1 MSEKILVPVLGES
14 ITEATV
20 SKWLKNEGDKVE
32 ADEPIVE
39 LETEDSAEDKEADA
53 AVENVSEE
61 EEKKAKKEDEL
72 EDYSKGVQK
81 RIATLTK
88 KMREQERAANSAYE
102 YAQSLQAENQKLK
115 QSSTQLNKNYL
126 TEAQNRLN
134 SQRAQAN
141 AVLKNAYQEQ
151 DWDKVT
157 KAQSILDKITVEE
170 SRLANT
176 TPVKVEQPTIYQNY
190 QAPSQMQASVQQPAQ
205 PDPAAEDWASKNEW
219 FGEDETMNLAAFN
232 IHRKLVEEEGFDTSD
247 ATYYDEIDKRI
258 RTEFP
263 HKFSTGDEVKSNGK
277 MQQNVAP
284 AGRSDSSGRKR
295 QVKLSAS
302 EVQMAKRLNV
312 PLSEYAKYIKR

>member
-1 MSEKILVPVLGES
+1 MLESEVNEEIQQEVIEDGE
-14 ITEATV
+14 
-20 SKWLKNEGDKVE
+20 
-32 ADEPIVE
+32 IVE
-39 LETEDSAEDKEADA
+39 VETEELSDDA
-53 AVENVSEE
+53 KAAIDDISVEE
-61 EEKKAKKEDEL
+61 EQQVKKEDEL
-72 EDYSKGVQK
+72 EDYSKGVKK

-102 YAQSLQAENQKLK
+102 YAQALQAENQNLK

-126 TEAQNRLN
+126 SEAQNRLN

-141 AVLKNAYQEQ
+141 AVLKNAYQDQ

-157 KAQSILDKITVEE
+157 KAQGILDKITVEE
-170 SRLANT
+170 SKLANSK
-176 TPVKVEQPTIYQNY
+176 PVVEQPTNY
-190 QAPSQMQASVQQPAQ
+190 QTYQQPMRQQQQQMVQQQAE
-205 PDPAAEDWASKNEW
+205 PDPDAEQWADKNEW
-219 FGEDETMNLAAFN
+219 FGQDETMTLTAFN
-232 IHRKLVEEEGFDTSD
+232 IHRKLIEEEGFDTSD
-247 ATYYDEIDKRI
+247 PAYYDEIDKRI

-263 HKFSTGDEVKSNGK
+263 HKFSTGDEVKSNSK

>member
-1 MSEKILVPVLGES
+1 MQEPQMNEEVQQDPIEDGE
-14 ITEATV
+14 
-20 SKWLKNEGDKVE
+20 
-32 ADEPIVE
+32 IVE
-39 LETEDSAEDKEADA
+39 LETEESAEDKEADA
-53 AVENVSEE
+53 VVENVSEE
-61 EEKKAKKEDEL
+61 EEKKVKKEDEL

-102 YAQSLQAENQKLK
+102 YAQSLQAENQQLK
-115 QSSTQLNKNYL
+115 QSSTELNKNYL
-126 TEAQNRLN
+126 SEAQNRLN

-157 KAQSILDKITVEE
+157 KAQGILDKITVEE
-170 SRLANT
+170 SKLANT
-176 TPVKVEQPTIYQNY
+176 TPVQVEQPTSYQNY
-190 QAPSQMQASVQQPAQ
+190 QAPMQQQAPVQQQAQ
-205 PDPAAEDWASKNEW
+205 PDPAAENWASKNEW
-219 FGEDETMNLAAFN
+219 FGEDETMTLAAFN

-247 ATYYDEIDKRI
+247 TTYYDEIDKRI

-263 HKFSTGDEVKSNGK
+263 HKFSTGDEVKSNSK

-312 PLSEYAKYIKR
+312 PLGEYAKYIKR

>member
-1 MSEKILVPVLGES
+1 MQEPEMNEELQQDSIEDGE
-14 ITEATV
+14 
-20 SKWLKNEGDKVE
+20 
-32 ADEPIVE
+32 IVE
-39 LETEDSAEDKEADA
+39 LETEESAEDKEADA
-53 AVENVSEE
+53 VVENVSEE
-61 EEKKAKKEDEL
+61 EDKKVKKEDEL

-102 YAQSLQAENQKLK
+102 YAQSLQAENQQLK

-126 TEAQNRLN
+126 SEAQNRLN

-157 KAQSILDKITVEE
+157 KAQGILDKITVEE
-170 SRLANT
+170 SKLANT
-176 TPVKVEQPTIYQNY
+176 KPVQVEQPTNYQNY
-190 QAPSQMQASVQQPAQ
+190 QAPSQAQAPVQQPAK

-219 FGEDETMNLAAFN
+219 FGEDETMTLAAFN
-232 IHRKLVEEEGFDTSD
+232 IHRKLIEEEGFDTSD
-247 ATYYDEIDKRI
+247 TTYYDEIDKRI

-263 HKFSTGDEVKSNGK
+263 HKFSTGDEVKSNNK
-277 MQQNVAP
+277 MQQNVASV
-284 AGRSDSSGRKR
+284 GRSDSSGRKR

-312 PLSEYAKYIKR
+312 PLGEYAKYIKR

>member
-1 MSEKILVPVLGES
+1 MQEPQMNEEVQQDPIEDGE
-14 ITEATV
+14 
-20 SKWLKNEGDKVE
+20 
-32 ADEPIVE
+32 IVE
-39 LETEDSAEDKEADA
+39 LEAEESSEDKEAEA

-61 EEKKAKKEDEL
+61 EEKKVKKEDEL

-115 QSSTQLNKNYL
+115 QSSTELNKNYL
-126 TEAQNRLN
+126 SEAQNRLN

-157 KAQSILDKITVEE
+157 KAQGILDKITVEE
-170 SRLANT
+170 SKLANT
-176 TPVKVEQPTIYQNY
+176 TPVQVEQPTSYQNY
-190 QAPSQMQASVQQPAQ
+190 QAPIQQQAPVQQ

-219 FGEDETMNLAAFN
+219 FGEDETMTLAAFN
-232 IHRKLVEEEGFDTSD
+232 IHRKLIEEEGFDTSD
-247 ATYYDEIDKRI
+247 TTYYDEIDKRI

-263 HKFSTGDEVKSNGK
+263 HKFSTGDEVKSNSK

-312 PLSEYAKYIKR
+312 PLGEYAKYIKR

>member
-1 MSEKILVPVLGES
+1 MQEPEINEEIQQEPVEDGE
-14 ITEATV
+14 
-20 SKWLKNEGDKVE
+20 
-32 ADEPIVE
+32 IVE
-39 LETEDSAEDKEADA
+39 LETEDKEADA

-157 KAQSILDKITVEE
+157 KAQGILDKITVEE

-176 TPVKVEQPTIYQNY
+176 TPVQVEQPTNYQNY
-190 QAPSQMQASVQQPAQ
+190 QAPSQVQAPVQQPAQ

-219 FGEDETMNLAAFN
+219 FGEDETMTLAAFN

-247 ATYYDEIDKRI
+247 PTYYDEIDKRI

>member
-1 MSEKILVPVLGES
+1 MQEPQMNEEVQQDPIEDGE
-14 ITEATV
+14 
-20 SKWLKNEGDKVE
+20 
-32 ADEPIVE
+32 IVE
-39 LETEDSAEDKEADA
+39 LETEESAEDKETDA
-53 AVENVSEE
+53 VVENISEE
-61 EEKKAKKEDEL
+61 EEKKVKKEDEL

-102 YAQSLQAENQKLK
+102 YAQSLQAENQQLK
-115 QSSTQLNKNYL
+115 QSSTELNKNYL
-126 TEAQNRLN
+126 SEAQNRLN

-157 KAQSILDKITVEE
+157 KAQGILDKITVEE
-170 SRLANT
+170 SKLANT
-176 TPVKVEQPTIYQNY
+176 TPVQVEQPTSYQNY
-190 QAPSQMQASVQQPAQ
+190 QAPMQQQAPVQQQAQ
-205 PDPAAEDWASKNEW
+205 PDPAAENWASKNEW
-219 FGEDETMNLAAFN
+219 FGEDETMTLAAFN

-247 ATYYDEIDKRI
+247 TTYYDEIDKRI

-263 HKFSTGDEVKSNGK
+263 HKFSTGDEVKSNSK

-312 PLSEYAKYIKR
+312 PLGEYAKYIKR

>member
-1 MSEKILVPVLGES
+1 MQEPEMNEEIQQEPIEDGE
-14 ITEATV
+14 
-20 SKWLKNEGDKVE
+20 
-32 ADEPIVE
+32 IVE

-53 AVENVSEE
+53 AVENVSKE

-115 QSSTQLNKNYL
+115 ASSTQLNKNYL

-157 KAQSILDKITVEE
+157 KAQGILDKITVEE

-176 TPVKVEQPTIYQNY
+176 TPVQVEQPTNYQNY
-190 QAPSQMQASVQQPAQ
+190 QAPSQAPAPVQQPAQ

-219 FGEDETMNLAAFN
+219 FGEDETMTLAAFN

>member
-1 MSEKILVPVLGES
+1 MQEPQMNEEVQQDPIEDGE
-14 ITEATV
+14 
-20 SKWLKNEGDKVE
+20 
-32 ADEPIVE
+32 IVE
-39 LETEDSAEDKEADA
+39 LETEESAEDKEADA

-61 EEKKAKKEDEL
+61 EEKKVKKEDEL

-115 QSSTQLNKNYL
+115 QSSTELNKNYL
-126 TEAQNRLN
+126 SEAQNRLN

-157 KAQSILDKITVEE
+157 KAQGILDKITVEE
-170 SRLANT
+170 SKLANT
-176 TPVKVEQPTIYQNY
+176 TPVQVEQPTNYQNY
-190 QAPSQMQASVQQPAQ
+190 QAPRQQQAPVQQQAQ

-219 FGEDETMNLAAFN
+219 FGEDETMTLAAFN
-232 IHRKLVEEEGFDTSD
+232 IHRKLIEEEGFDTSD
-247 ATYYDEIDKRI
+247 TTYYDEIDKRI

-263 HKFSTGDEVKSNGK
+263 HKFSTGDEVKSNSK

-312 PLSEYAKYIKR
+312 PLGEYAKYIKR

>member
-1 MSEKILVPVLGES
+1 MLEPEVNEEIQQES
-14 ITEATV
+14 IE
-20 SKWLKNEGDKVE
+20 EGQ
-32 ADEPIVE
+32 IVE
-39 LETEDSAEDKEADA
+39 VEESSDEAANA
-53 AVENVSEE
+53 AIEEVSVEEV
-61 EEKKAKKEDEL
+61 KKEEEL
-72 EDYSKGVQK
+72 EDYSKGVKK

-102 YAQSLQAENQKLK
+102 YAQALQAENQNLK

-126 TEAQNRLN
+126 SEAQNRLN

-141 AVLKNAYQEQ
+141 AVLKNAYQDQ

-157 KAQSILDKITVEE
+157 KAQGILDKITVEE
-170 SRLANT
+170 SKLANT
-176 TPVKVEQPTIYQNY
+176 KSVTVEQPTNYQNY
-190 QAPSQMQASVQQPAQ
+190 QAPMQQQTPVQQQAK
-205 PDPAAEDWASKNEW
+205 PDPEAEDWAGKNTW
-219 FGEDETMNLAAFN
+219 FGEDETMTLAAFN
-232 IHRKLVEEEGFDTSD
+232 IHRKLIEEEGFDTSD
-247 ATYYDEIDKRI
+247 PTYYDEIDKRI

-263 HKFSTGDEVKSNGK
+263 HKFSTGDEVKSASK

>member
-1 MSEKILVPVLGES
+1 MQEPEMNEELQQEPIEDGE
-14 ITEATV
+14 
-20 SKWLKNEGDKVE
+20 
-32 ADEPIVE
+32 IVE
-39 LETEDSAEDKEADA
+39 LEAEESSDDKESEVAI
-53 AVENVSEE
+53 ENVSEQE
-61 EEKKAKKEDEL
+61 DKQVKKEDEL

-102 YAQSLQAENQKLK
+102 YAQSLQAENQQLK

-126 TEAQNRLN
+126 SEAQNRLN

-157 KAQSILDKITVEE
+157 KAQGILDKITVEE
-170 SRLANT
+170 SRLVNSK
-176 TPVKVEQPTIYQNY
+176 PVQVEQTTSYQNY
-190 QAPSQMQASVQQPAQ
+190 QAPIQQQASVQQPAK

-219 FGEDETMNLAAFN
+219 FGEDETMTLAAFN
-232 IHRKLVEEEGFDTSD
+232 IHRKLIEEEGFDTSD
-247 ATYYDEIDKRI
+247 TTYYDEIDKRI

-263 HKFSTGDEVKSNGK
+263 HKFSTGDEVKSNNK
-277 MQQNVAP
+277 MQQNVASV
-284 AGRSDSSGRKR
+284 GRSDSSGRKR

-312 PLSEYAKYIKR
+312 PLGEYAKYIKR

>member
-1 MSEKILVPVLGES
+1 MQEPEMNEELQQDSIEDGE
-14 ITEATV
+14 
-20 SKWLKNEGDKVE
+20 
-32 ADEPIVE
+32 IVE
-39 LETEDSAEDKEADA
+39 LETEESTEDKEANA
-53 AVENVSEE
+53 VVENVSEE
-61 EEKKAKKEDEL
+61 EDKKVKKEDEL

-102 YAQSLQAENQKLK
+102 YAQSLQAENQQLK

-126 TEAQNRLN
+126 SEAQNRLN

-157 KAQSILDKITVEE
+157 KAQGILDKITVEE
-170 SRLANT
+170 SKLANT
-176 TPVKVEQPTIYQNY
+176 KPVQVEQPTNYQNY
-190 QAPSQMQASVQQPAQ
+190 QAPSQMQTPVQQQAQ

-219 FGEDETMNLAAFN
+219 FGEDETMTLAAFN
-232 IHRKLVEEEGFDTSD
+232 IHRKLIEEEGFDTSD

-263 HKFSTGDEVKSNGK
+263 HKFSTGDEVRSNGK

>member
-1 MSEKILVPVLGES
+1 MPEPEMNEELQQPIEDGE
-14 ITEATV
+14 
-20 SKWLKNEGDKVE
+20 
-32 ADEPIVE
+32 IVE
-39 LETEDSAEDKEADA
+39 LEAEEVSEEKETLA
-53 AVENVSEE
+53 AVEDVSVEE
-61 EEKKAKKEDEL
+61 DKQVKKEDEL

-102 YAQSLQAENQKLK
+102 YAQSLQAENNKLK
-115 QSSTQLNKNYL
+115 QSSTQANKNYL
-126 TEAQNRLN
+126 SEAQNRLT

-141 AVLKNAYQEQ
+141 AVLKSAYQEQ

-157 KAQSILDKITVEE
+157 KAQGILDKITVEE
-170 SRLANT
+170 SKLANSK
-176 TPVKVEQPTIYQNY
+176 PVVEQAQPNNY
-190 QAPSQMQASVQQPAQ
+190 QTYQQPMQQQQQQMAQQQAQ
-205 PDPAAEDWASKNEW
+205 PDPEAEQWADKNEW
-219 FGEDETMNLAAFN
+219 FGQDETMTLAAFN
-232 IHRKLVEEEGFDTSD
+232 IHRKLIEEEGFDTSD
-247 ATYYDEIDKRI
+247 STYYDEIDKRI

-263 HKFSTGDEVKSNGK
+263 HKFSTGDEVNSNSK

>member
-1 MSEKILVPVLGES
+1 MQEPEMNEELQQDSIEDGE
-14 ITEATV
+14 
-20 SKWLKNEGDKVE
+20 
-32 ADEPIVE
+32 IVE
-39 LETEDSAEDKEADA
+39 LETEESAEDKESEVAI
-53 AVENVSEE
+53 ENVSEQE
-61 EEKKAKKEDEL
+61 DKQVKKEDEL

-102 YAQSLQAENQKLK
+102 YAQSLQAENQQLK

-126 TEAQNRLN
+126 SEAQNRLN

-157 KAQSILDKITVEE
+157 KAQGILDKITVEE
-170 SRLANT
+170 SRLVNSK
-176 TPVKVEQPTIYQNY
+176 PVQVEQTTSYQNY
-190 QAPSQMQASVQQPAQ
+190 QAPTQQQAPVQQQAQ
-205 PDPAAEDWASKNEW
+205 PDPEAENWASKNEW
-219 FGEDETMNLAAFN
+219 FGEDETMTLAAFN

-247 ATYYDEIDKRI
+247 TTYYDEIDKRI

-263 HKFSTGDEVKSNGK
+263 HKFSTGDEVKSNSK

-312 PLSEYAKYIKR
+312 PLGEYAKYIKR

>member
-1 MSEKILVPVLGES
+1 MQEPQMNEEVQQDPIEDGE
-14 ITEATV
+14 
-20 SKWLKNEGDKVE
+20 
-32 ADEPIVE
+32 IVE
-39 LETEDSAEDKEADA
+39 LEAEESSEDKEAQA
-53 AVENVSEE
+53 SVEDVSAE
-61 EEKKAKKEDEL
+61 EEKQVKKEDEL

-115 QSSTQLNKNYL
+115 QSSTELNKNYL
-126 TEAQNRLN
+126 SEAQNRLN

-157 KAQSILDKITVEE
+157 KAQGILDKITVEE
-170 SRLANT
+170 SKLANS
-176 TPVKVEQPTIYQNY
+176 TPVQVEQPTNYQNY
-190 QAPSQMQASVQQPAQ
+190 QAPMQQQAPVQQQAQ

-219 FGEDETMNLAAFN
+219 FGEDETMTLAAFN
-232 IHRKLVEEEGFDTSD
+232 IHRKLIEEEGFDTSD

-263 HKFSTGDEVKSNGK
+263 HKFSTGDEVKSNSK